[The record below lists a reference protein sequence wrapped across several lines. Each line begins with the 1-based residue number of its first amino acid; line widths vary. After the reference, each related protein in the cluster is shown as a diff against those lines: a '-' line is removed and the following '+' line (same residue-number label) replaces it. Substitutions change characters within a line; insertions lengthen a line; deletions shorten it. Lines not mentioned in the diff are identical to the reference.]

1 MMPARQLNAGS
12 RANSVFEC
20 AYVCAPVCVFVCTQ
34 GCGYTLANRSHEVR
48 SYEPMKA
55 KFDEVY
61 KG

>member
-20 AYVCAPVCVFVCTQ
+20 ACVCVFVCTQ
-34 GCGYTLANRSHEVR
+34 GCGPTLANHSHEVR

-55 KFDEVY
+55 KFDKVD